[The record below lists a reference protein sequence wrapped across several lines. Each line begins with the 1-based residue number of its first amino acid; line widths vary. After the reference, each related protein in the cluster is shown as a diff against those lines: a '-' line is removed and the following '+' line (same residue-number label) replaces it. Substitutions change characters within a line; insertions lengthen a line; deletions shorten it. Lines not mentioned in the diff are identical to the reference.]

1 VRSLRGSALQGRL
14 LALSALALGTLFS
27 GCALVDTVD
36 NRADFMNESVTRFR
50 NQTVLR
56 NIIRSTRDEPL
67 SFAAL
72 SNVVGHNT
80 SVNNFPSFPGFEW
93 SGNPLSFA
101 KRTVGS
107 TNSQYNVSSDFT
119 LTAIDDSA
127 THAAILAPLDAS
139 TIAVFTQ
146 RSGWQTNFLYLLFFE
161 RIRIADPQGRVLATF
176 YGNNVAA
183 DEYQGKRVC
192 AGNLCGS
199 KTMVA
204 YMLLAYLNLQ
214 FNVEKGGLPGV
225 SKKPRTQICFDRES
239 PPAGKWR
246 DLGLAP
252 TGGRIAVP
260 VKKGGGVPD
269 SFCDQPGTWL
279 PAEGSEGSGE
289 SSKGPAKAGAAAKG
303 EKPAAAQYIIFDAR
317 NNVWVELSARST
329 WGIYQF
335 LGNLTYDLIESKRP
349 KVRLIQPG
357 YQNQDELVIL
367 NIVKGQSGNGCF
379 VDVEDRDVYCVP
391 NGPESRLTRIY
402 FAILQQLAALQRS
415 VVSTQSGSG
424 GGSSVRIT
432 Q

>member
-1 VRSLRGSALQGRL
+1 LRGP
-14 LALSALALGTLFS
+14 LAAVAAALALGTLFA
-27 GCALVDTVD
+27 GCTFVDTVD
-36 NRADFMNESVTRFR
+36 KRADFMNESVTRFR
-50 NQTVLR
+50 NQTILR

-72 SNVVGHNT
+72 SGIVGHNT
-80 SVNNFPSFPGFEW
+80 SVNQYPSFPAFNWNAWTTATTG
-93 SGNPLSFA
+93 GQQ
-101 KRTVGS
+101 V
-107 TNSQYNVSSDFT
+107 NSQYNVSSDFT

-146 RSGWQTNFLYLLFFE
+146 RSGWQSNLLYLLFFE
-161 RIRIADPQGRVLATF
+161 RIRIADPQGRVLAAF
-176 YGNNVAA
+176 YGNAVAA
-183 DEYQGKRVC
+183 DEYSGKRVC
-192 AGNLCGS
+192 AGDLCGS
-199 KTMVA
+199 RTMVA
-204 YMLLAYLNLQ
+204 YALLAYLNLQ
-214 FNVEKGGLPGV
+214 FNVEKGGLPGQ
-225 SKKPRTQICFDRES
+225 SKKPRTQICFDRER
-239 PPAGKWR
+239 PPSGKWR

-260 VKKGGGVPD
+260 VTKGGVPA

-279 PAEGSEGSGE
+279 PPESSEGGGE
-289 SSKGPAKAGAAAKG
+289 SSRAPTKGKAGGKA
-303 EKPAAAQYIIFDAR
+303 PAAAQYIIFDAR
-317 NNVWVELSARST
+317 NNVWVELSTRST

-335 LGNLTYDLIESKRP
+335 LGNLAYDRIENKRP

-357 YQNQDELVIL
+357 YPNPDELVIFD
-367 NIVKGQSGNGCF
+367 IVKGQSGGDCF
-379 VDVEDRDVYCVP
+379 VDVQDRDTYCVP

-415 VVSTQSGSG
+415 VVSTQSSGG

>member
-1 VRSLRGSALQGRL
+1 MHGPLAAL
-14 LALSALALGTLFS
+14 AAAFALGTLLA
-27 GCALVDTVD
+27 GCAFVDTVD

-56 NIIRSTRDEPL
+56 NIMRSARDEPL

-72 SNVVGHNT
+72 SGIVGHNT
-80 SVNNFPSFPGFEW
+80 SVNQFPSFPQLPW
-93 SGNPLSFA
+93 SDKLAFGVSGTLSGA
-101 KRTVGS
+101 S
-107 TNSQYNVSSDFT
+107 NQYNVSSDFT

-146 RSGWQTNFLYLLFFE
+146 RSGWQSNLLYLLFFE
-161 RIRIADPQGRVLATF
+161 RIRIADPQGRVLAAF
-176 YGNNVAA
+176 YGNAVAT
-183 DEYQGKRVC
+183 DEYSGKRVC
-192 AGNLCGS
+192 AGDLCGS
-199 KTMVA
+199 RTMVA
-204 YMLLAYLNLQ
+204 YALLAYLNLQ
-214 FNVEKGGLPGV
+214 FNVEKGGLPGQ
-225 SKKPRTQICFDRES
+225 SKKPRTQICFDRER
-239 PPAGKWR
+239 PPSGKWR

-260 VKKGGGVPD
+260 VTKGGVPA

-279 PAEGSEGSGE
+279 PAESAEGGGA
-289 SSKGPAKAGAAAKG
+289 SSRAPTKGKAE
-303 EKPAAAQYIIFDAR
+303 EKAPAAAQYIIFDAR
-317 NNVWVELSARST
+317 NNVWVELSTRST

-335 LGNLTYDLIESKRP
+335 LGNLAYDLIENKRP

-357 YQNQDELVIL
+357 YPNPDELVIL
-367 NIVKGQSGNGCF
+367 NIVKGQSGNDCF
-379 VDVEDRDVYCVP
+379 VDVQDRDTYCVP

-415 VVSTQSGSG
+415 VVSTQSSGG

>member
-1 VRSLRGSALQGRL
+1 LRGP
-14 LALSALALGTLFS
+14 LAAVGAAFVLGTLLA
-27 GCALVDTVD
+27 GCAFVDTVD

-56 NIIRSTRDEPL
+56 NIMRSARDEPL

-72 SNVVGHNT
+72 SNVTGHNT
-80 SVNNFPSFPGFEW
+80 SVNQFPSFPGFQW
-93 SGNPLSFA
+93 NAAGLLSQ
-101 KRTVGS
+101 RTTQS
-107 TNSQYNVSSDFT
+107 TSSQYNVSSDFT
-119 LTAIDDSA
+119 LAAIDDSA

-146 RSGWQTNFLYLLFFE
+146 RSGWQSNLLYLLFFE

-176 YGNNVAA
+176 YGNSVAA
-183 DEYQGKRVC
+183 DEYSGRRVC
-192 AGNLCGS
+192 AGDLCGS
-199 KTMVA
+199 RTMVA
-204 YMLLAYLNLQ
+204 YALLAYLNLQ
-214 FNVEKGGLPGV
+214 FNVEKGGLPGQ
-225 SKKPRTQICFDRES
+225 SRKPRTQICFDRER
-239 PPAGKWR
+239 PPSGKWR

-260 VKKGGGVPD
+260 VTKGGVPA

-279 PAEGSEGSGE
+279 PAESSEGGGA
-289 SSKGPAKAGAAAKG
+289 SSRAPTKGKAG
-303 EKPAAAQYIIFDAR
+303 EKAPAAAQYIIFDAR

-335 LGNLTYDLIESKRP
+335 LGNLAYDLIENKRP

-357 YQNQDELVIL
+357 YPNPDELVIL
-367 NIVKGQSGNGCF
+367 NIVKGRSGGDCF
-379 VDVEDRDVYCVP
+379 VDVQDRDTYCVP

-415 VVSTQSGSG
+415 IVSTQSSGG